1 MGWWRPRGFTLD
13 NFSSEDDVPYI
24 STPRSWPIWTAAV
37 PTPPATAWMR
47 TRGVRGESKAPLLAE
62 GARNGAPG
70 LFPDAESK
78 SPPFGRLR
86 AGSCR
91 IERDKDGAPISG

>member
-37 PTPPATAWMR
+37 PTPPATAWIR
-47 TRGVRGESKAPLLAE
+47 TRGVRGRVGVFDCGAAVSDCEAALRSDGR
-62 GARNGAPG
+62 GARPHT
-70 LFPDAESK
+70 
-78 SPPFGRLR
+78 
-86 AGSCR
+86 GSCPCM
-91 IERDKDGAPISG
+91 GAEACVRPDCQ